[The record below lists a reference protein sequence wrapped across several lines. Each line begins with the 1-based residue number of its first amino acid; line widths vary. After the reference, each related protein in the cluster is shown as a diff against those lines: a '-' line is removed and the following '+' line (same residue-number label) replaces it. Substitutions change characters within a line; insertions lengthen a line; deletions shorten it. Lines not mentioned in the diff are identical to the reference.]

1 MNEILKD
8 IIMVVSGIIGGTL
21 VIFIK
26 NKFFS
31 KAKEAVVKIIPEAD
45 KAKVKELYEKGLV
58 PEKLYKEVCTV
69 PTPTECFDPK
79 KAVNGVVNIKNP
91 VLWMKDIASIFNLR
105 KLIIVGVII
114 GVVWGYGYYKGKIN
128 KPVQL
133 AISEEVEF
141 TIPVPNSPLALYH
154 AKHSSTLQWI
164 NLETGKV
171 IGTVKVKD
179 IPELKKLLKPYG
191 FRFKPFF
198 TAGGSLGATGA
209 KAEAGG
215 GIDFFKYFKWNA
227 NAFLTNVGAYLGIGY
242 DLTDNFDILGGF
254 GYGYK
259 GDQRVYIGG
268 KFRF

>member
-8 IIMVVSGIIGGTL
+8 VLMILGGVVGGCI

-26 NKFFS
+26 NKFFT
-31 KAKEAVVKIIPEAD
+31 KAKAAVVNIIPEAD
-45 KAKVKELYEKGLV
+45 KAKIKELYEKNLI
-58 PEKLYKEVCTV
+58 
-69 PTPTECFDPK
+69 PK
-79 KAVNGVVNIKNP
+79 KVYEEVFPPTTETFNSTKAVSGLINIKNP
-91 VLWMKDIASIFNLR
+91 VLWAKDIASIFNLR
-105 KLIIVGVII
+105 KLIIVGVILAVI
-114 GVVWGYGYYKGKIN
+114 FGYGWYKGKTN

-141 TIPVPNSPLALYH
+141 TIPVPNSSLALYH
-154 AKHSSTLQWI
+154 PKHSTTLQWI

-171 IGTVKVKD
+171 VGTVKVKD

-209 KAEAGG
+209 KAEAGA

-227 NAFLTNVGAYLGIGY
+227 NAFLTNVGAYLGVGY
-242 DLTDNFDILGGF
+242 QLTDNFDILA
-254 GYGYK
+254 GYGQGYK
-259 GDQRVYIGG
+259 GDQRTYIGG

>member
-8 IIMVVSGIIGGTL
+8 IIMVASGIIGGTL

-58 PEKLYKEVCTV
+58 PEKVYKEICTV

-105 KLIIVGVII
+105 KLIIVGVILAVI
-114 GVVWGYGYYKGKIN
+114 WGYGYYKGKIN

-141 TIPVPNSPLALYH
+141 TIPVPNSNLALYH

-191 FRFKPFF
+191 FHFKPFV
-198 TAGGSLGATGA
+198 TAGGSLGNKSGF
-209 KAEAGG
+209 EAGA
-215 GIDFFKYFKWNA
+215 GIDFFKWFKWNA
-227 NAFLTNVGAYLGIGY
+227 NIFATNLGTYLGAGY
-242 DLTDNFDILGGF
+242 QITDNFDIML
-254 GYGYK
+254 GYGK
-259 GDQRVYIGG
+259 GWKQGDNRVGIFG
-268 KFRF
+268 KWRF